1 MNAENFLES
10 KGIKLQNCSFVAYV
24 ENAMRQPDL
33 VALMEEY
40 ANLKLVETRYFMEK
54 IDKQLKNNL

>member
-1 MNAENFLES
+1 MDAKSFLES
-10 KGIKLQNCSFVAYV
+10 KGIKLENCTLIAYV

-33 VALMEEY
+33 IALMEEY
-40 ANLKLVETRYFMEK
+40 ANLKLVDTRYFMEK

>member
-10 KGIKLQNCSFVAYV
+10 KGIKMQNCSLIAYV
-24 ENAMRQPDL
+24 DNAMRQPDL
-33 VALMEEY
+33 IALMEEY